1 MILVQALAQCENT
14 LTGLGLV
21 REAVDD
27 TAGAAKV
34 LYLWLFN
41 CCSVTVMIFC
51 HFLVYST
58 GKLVISYYYNGSI
71 VILRRQIRF
80 LLMLIYQQCLYEVLM
95 IDDYIFVSSKFSSF

>member
-34 LYLWLFN
+34 TYLWLFN
-41 CCSVTVMIFC
+41 CCPITVMIFC
-51 HFLVYST
+51 HFLVYT
-58 GKLVISYYYNGSI
+58 AGKPVIFCYHNGSI
-71 VILRRQIRF
+71 VILRSQIRF
-80 LLMLIYQQCLYEVLM
+80 LWILIYQQCLCEVLM
-95 IDDYIFVSSKFSSF
+95 I